1 MESSSSKT
9 FLVTVFILLAF
20 TFNTDSTSAARAIT
34 KNSSTEFIRKSCGE
48 TTYPQLC
55 FTSLSRHAR
64 AIQTS
69 PKLLAETALSLT
81 ASTVQST
88 STMMLKLSQTHGMKH
103 REAAAISDCVEQMS
117 DSVDELRNSLSE
129 MSQLS
134 GYKFQL
140 IMNDIQTWVS
150 AALTNED
157 TCMDGFDGK
166 AMNGHTKNIVRGR
179 ILNIVHMTSNAL
191 ALINKYASNH
201 V

>member
-1 MESSSSKT
+1 
-9 FLVTVFILLAF
+9 
-20 TFNTDSTSAARAIT
+20 
-34 KNSSTEFIRKSCGE
+34 
-48 TTYPQLC
+48 
-55 FTSLSRHAR
+55 
-64 AIQTS
+64 
-69 PKLLAETALSLT
+69 
-81 ASTVQST
+81 
-88 STMMLKLSQTHGMKH
+88 MLKLSQTHGMKH

-129 MSQLS
+129 KSQLS